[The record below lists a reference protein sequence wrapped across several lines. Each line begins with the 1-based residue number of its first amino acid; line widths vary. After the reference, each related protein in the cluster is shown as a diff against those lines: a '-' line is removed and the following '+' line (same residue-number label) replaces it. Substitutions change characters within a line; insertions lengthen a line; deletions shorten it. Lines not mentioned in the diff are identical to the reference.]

1 MGGCSD
7 AGFWSGRE
15 QTAKRSLGSPGSGL
29 LGKERETHV
38 ENHICDPI
46 TRSRPQAGL
55 GLEYSFKNWS
65 KPESLCRSTESP
77 RASMQIDTCKAV
89 HCRAVDNSENLGNS

>member
-15 QTAKRSLGSPGSGL
+15 QTAKRSLGSSGSGL
-29 LGKERETHV
+29 LGKERETHM
-38 ENHICDPI
+38 ENHIYDPI

-65 KPESLCRSTESP
+65 KPESLSFHRKS
-77 RASMQIDTCKAV
+77 TCKYANRYMQG
-89 HCRAVDNSENLGNS
+89 CSLQNR